1 LAPAAEAVGNF
12 AWRLPK
18 AWKAT
23 RRIKRH
29 DFKRGFVWVDPI
41 SQAAT
46 VHHLWEMDGRSQEV
60 HGIAGLAT
68 VHRAS
73 IKELMFNPPRD
84 SFTGVPSTMK
94 YRPDIDGLRAVAVL
108 PVLFYHA
115 GVPGFPGGFVGVDI
129 FFVISGFVITAR
141 LKEDLVRSTFS
152 ILDFYERRVRRIF
165 PALLFVFALTWL
177 ASLVLLLPSEMVDF
191 SRSLAAAGY
200 FSSNFYFWKGSGY
213 FDTAS
218 ALRPL
223 LHTWS
228 LAVEEQFYIF
238 MPIAMYLGYR
248 FLNSRWKLLFW
259 PAAVASLILSEAV
272 GKTAPAASFFLLP
285 TRAWELLLGALLIL
299 TPPPRIPT
307 RFGQVGAATGLVM
320 IAYSV
325 FLFNETT
332 PFPGLNA
339 LYPCLGS
346 ALLIYFNTERVTL
359 IGRVLSLGPMVQ
371 VGRISYSLYL
381 VHWPMIVMS
390 HYYLIR
396 SPQGLEVIGVILA
409 SFALAI
415 FSFRFVETPFRKPKH
430 ETSRTRVLSLAIA
443 SLAATFVVGS
453 VGALLNGF
461 PSRFPDYHEENVAG
475 FGGWQIGACFLSPG
489 EPIAQWDRGRCTIT
503 TGHGENLLLWG
514 DSFAAH
520 YAPGIVIN
528 KDNIDANVIQ
538 YTSAGCPP
546 ILSYYSYKIPLCSQF
561 NAHALDLIK
570 DYDVKTV
577 VLSAR
582 WDLLAHRGTAD
593 LHETIA
599 KVRALGADVFVIGEP
614 PEFGLDV
621 QSLGY
626 RLRDVPPIDGSS
638 SWKIAN
644 FNPAIDDGLR
654 AQAADA
660 VLIEPIKELCEGD
673 MCPYRIN
680 GSFVY
685 TDYGHFSAE
694 GSDYAVKKYFPR
706 LVKQTIETGSRAAAA
721 RSQ

>member
-1 LAPAAEAVGNF
+1 
-12 AWRLPK
+12 
-18 AWKAT
+18 
-23 RRIKRH
+23 
-29 DFKRGFVWVDPI
+29 
-41 SQAAT
+41 
-46 VHHLWEMDGRSQEV
+46 
-60 HGIAGLAT
+60 
-68 VHRAS
+68 
-73 IKELMFNPPRD
+73 
-84 SFTGVPSTMK
+84 MK
-94 YRPDIDGLRAVAVL
+94 YRRDIDGLRAVAVL
-108 PVLFYHA
+108 PVLFFHA

-129 FFVISGFVITAR
+129 FFVISGYVITAR
-141 LKEDLVRSTFS
+141 LKEDLSRSTFS

-165 PALLFVFALTWL
+165 PALLFVLALTWL

-191 SRSLAAAGY
+191 SKSLAAAGY
-200 FSSNFYFWKGSGY
+200 FSSNFFFWRGSGY

-218 ALRPL
+218 TLRPL

-248 FLNSRWKLLFW
+248 FLKSRWGVLFW
-259 PAAVASLILSEAV
+259 PVAAASFILSVAV
-272 GKTAPAASFFLLP
+272 GGTAPAASFFLLP

-299 TPPPRIPT
+299 TPPPPISN
-307 RFGQVGAATGLVM
+307 RFNQIGAAIGLAL

-325 FLFNETT
+325 FFFNETT

-339 LYPCLGS
+339 LYPCLGA
-346 ALLIYFNTERVTL
+346 ALLIYFNTEQATIV
-359 IGRVLSLGPMVQ
+359 GSALSLGPMVQ

-381 VHWPMIVMS
+381 VHWPIIVMS
-390 HYYLIR
+390 RYYLIR
-396 SPQGLEVIGVILA
+396 SPQGIEVIGVILA

-415 FSFRFVETPFRKPKH
+415 FSFRFVETPFRKPKE
-430 ETSRTRVLSLAIA
+430 ETSRTRVLSLALA
-443 SLAATFVVGS
+443 SLAGTFALGS
-453 VGALLNGF
+453 VGAILNGF
-461 PSRFPDYHEENVAG
+461 PLRFPDYHEEHVAG
-475 FGGWQIGACFLSPG
+475 FGDWQIGTCFLSPG
-489 EPIAQWDRGRCTIT
+489 QPTAQWDRTRCTIT

-520 YAPGIVIN
+520 YAPGIVRN
-528 KDNIDANVIQ
+528 KDNINANVIQ

-561 NAHALDLIK
+561 NAHALDLIR
-570 DYDVKTV
+570 DYGVKTV

-593 LHETIA
+593 LHDTIA
-599 KVRALGADVFVIGEP
+599 EIRALGADVFVIGEP
-614 PEFGLDV
+614 PEFGIDV

-626 RLRDVPPIDGSS
+626 RLRDIPAVHGSS

-644 FNPAIDDGLR
+644 FNPAIDEGLR
-654 AQAADA
+654 AQASGA
-660 VLIEPIKELCEGD
+660 VLIEPIKELCDAD

-694 GSDYAVKKYFPR
+694 GSDYAVKKYFPK
-706 LVKQTIETGSRAAAA
+706 LAKQTTEIGSRAVAGP
-721 RSQ
+721 